1 MEGVHHGHHGQ
12 EGRHGQDGPLGAGGG
27 LLGSQLKL
35 GDRLVIMVKIQ
46 INSVYWLANIYLSKF
61 QCC

>member
-12 EGRHGQDGPLGAGGG
+12 EGRHVHDVPLGVGGG

-35 GDRLVIMVKIQ
+35 GDRLVIMMIQ
-46 INSVYWLANIYLSKF
+46 IVGVRK
-61 QCC
+61 

>member
-12 EGRHGQDGPLGAGGG
+12 HGQEGPLGVGGG

-35 GDRLVIMVKIQ
+35 GDRLVINDDSDKNLV
-46 INSVYWLANIYLSKF
+46 
-61 QCC
+61 